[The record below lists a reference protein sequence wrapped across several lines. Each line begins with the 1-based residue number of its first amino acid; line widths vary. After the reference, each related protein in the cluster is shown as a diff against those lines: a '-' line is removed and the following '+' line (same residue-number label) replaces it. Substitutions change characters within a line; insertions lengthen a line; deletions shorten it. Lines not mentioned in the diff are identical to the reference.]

1 MMNSSRDQSIL
12 IIPCVLIV
20 SLCAYVLSVKPMLSQ
35 RKTLKAN
42 YAALQEKAL
51 RAKRDINEKDLIE
64 LRYQALRHKVPD
76 TEVNEDPQSFGRQL
90 NELSLDQGLNVT
102 SIQPFPMQLESSYQT
117 ETYKLTLEG
126 HIDQIL
132 GFVDCIDMSH
142 EPVRIVRLNVQS
154 GHITDRVKA
163 TFQVSKVVLN

>member
-1 MMNSSRDQSIL
+1 MNSNRDQSL
-12 IIPCVLIV
+12 VIIPCVLIV
-20 SLCAYVLSVKPMLSQ
+20 SLCAYLLGAKPMLS
-35 RKTLKAN
+35 RRRTLKAN
-42 YAALQEKAL
+42 YASLQEKAL
-51 RAKRDINEKDLIE
+51 RAQRDINEKDLIE
-64 LRYQALRHKVPD
+64 LRYQALRSKVPD
-76 TEVNEDPQSFGRQL
+76 TNVDEDPQSFGRQL

-102 SIQPFPMQLESSYQT
+102 SIQPFPVQLESSYQT

-132 GFVDCIDMSH
+132 DFVDCIDMNH
-142 EPVRIVRLNVQS
+142 EPIRIVRLNVQS